1 VSDRTLEEA
10 LAEFLGSH
18 GKAKAL
24 LARTTL
30 RHLAGAPDSELERF
44 MPGGSGRRFRA
55 ALRLAREIFSPPPR
69 TRLDTPAD
77 AYAHLYPHLTGC
89 EAERF
94 VVVALDIRQN
104 VLATTVIAEGTP
116 DGVGVHPG
124 DVFAVAVRH
133 RAVAVVLAHNH
144 PSGVTTPSARDHELT
159 HQLREA
165 GRVLGIPVIDHLIVC
180 GDAFWS
186 IAQGVETRIRIVH
199 TTRSRR

>member
-1 VSDRTLEEA
+1 VSERRLEEA
-10 LAEFLGSH
+10 LAEFLGSR

-30 RHLAGAPDSELERF
+30 RHLAEAPDSELERF
-44 MPGGSGRRFRA
+44 MPQDAARQFAA
-55 ALRLAREIFSPPPR
+55 ALRLAREVLSPPPR
-69 TRLDTPAD
+69 TSLNTPAD
-77 AYAHLYPHLTGC
+77 AFAHLYPYLAGR

-94 VVVALDIRQN
+94 AVVALDIRQR
-104 VLATTVIAEGTP
+104 VLATSVIAEGTP
-116 DGVGVHPG
+116 DGVSVHPA

-165 GRVLGIPVIDHLIVC
+165 GRVLGIPVIDHLVVC
-180 GDAFWS
+180 GEAFWS
-186 IAQGVETRIRIVH
+186 IAQGAETRVRTLH
-199 TTRSRR
+199 ATRSRR